1 MRICEVCSVEYRCV
15 CGWMLTLECV
25 CGGEGKTVGLLLC
38 YSPSFPLQTVFLTG
52 PAARLVTSKLQRASC
67 LLSLHHWDYKCMQ
80 SNLVFFLGGGM
91 LEFELRSLSLN
102 SNCSFLPTES
112 SCQPHQV
119 TTDVVSSPPLKGKI
133 KVFHAWCYL
142 SRPNS

>member
-1 MRICEVCSVEYRCV
+1 MSICEVCSVEYRCM
-15 CGWMLTLECV
+15 CGWMLTLKCA
-25 CGGEGKTVGLLLC
+25 CGGEGETVGLLLC

-80 SNLVFFLGGGM
+80 SNLGFYWVG

-102 SNCSFLPTES
+102 SNRSFLPTEPS
-112 SCQPHQV
+112 HQPHQV
-119 TTDVVSSPPLKGKI
+119 TTDVVPPPP
-133 KVFHAWCYL
+133 KV
-142 SRPNS
+142 R